1 MKGDPSMRKNMINGN
16 TWLDV
21 ISFSCLVCGQQQ
33 ELAPF
38 QVFASINNLNS
49 VYSSNKTEIFNK
61 WHKGGELH
69 QSWGSQENDL
79 FIWSVWISLP
89 EYLAGWMSM
98 GPLQTQSFLL
108 GNVVSGDGLMSH

>member
-1 MKGDPSMRKNMINGN
+1 MKGDPSMQKNMINGN

-21 ISFSCLVCGQQQ
+21 ISFSCLVCGQEQRVSSVS
-33 ELAPF
+33 LF
-38 QVFASINNLNS
+38 TFITNLNS
-49 VYSSNKTEIFNK
+49 GYSANKTESFNK
-61 WHKGGELH
+61 RHKGGELH

-89 EYLAGWMSM
+89 ECLTGWMST